1 MAARWR
7 RSRTQEARGSVAAR
21 ASERRASDEAGP
33 SLDVA
38 HQRRTRG
45 GRPYLDTAP
54 FSWVRSLTPRRRPG
68 CHGTWAGFRAAARR
82 RVFIKFC
89 VIHTAST
96 DCICPLFG
104 HVPTSC
110 VSVCCVR
117 GGVGVSRKILFLL
130 RRTEFTFVRRA
141 ASQGSRRTVDP
152 RGRAPIGRAAHSH
165 PPRDGPV
172 GAACSASAAAGP
184 RRKSRLRRLAS
195 CTQPPK
201 QEQERL
207 SASCCPAPQALLR
220 PPCSSSTGCGTCSTA
235 WVRRRPLLAQ
245 TGRAQT
251 RQRAAECR
259 PRAQERKDPLPRVG
273 QCWED
278 DAAAHAQ
285 GRAPLAAQPHPAPEC
300 ALPRRRHALPRPPL
314 TEPASARAAASEEL
328 SIAKIKFR
336 TFDLGGHEIA
346 RCAAP
351 RRLRP
356 PACTHSRSLIHRARG
371 WQARVEGLLSASGC
385 DCLPRGRTRPRCGAR
400 PWLRLPSPPAHSRA
414 ARGPCNHAERFCESK
429 KELDQLLSCEE
440 LHDVPFLILGNKI
453 DLGRAASEARL
464 TDTRAS
470 PTHPRPSLRARG
482 RAAPWHAPPPAWK
495 YGGGGGFMSQLGRAA
510 GGARPAP
517 PDDRQGQ
524 GALPPTRAPDR
535 RSSGLSPSARP
546 RARLR

>member
-1 MAARWR
+1 M
-7 RSRTQEARGSVAAR
+7 ARGNSFLTKAHR
-21 ASERRASDEAGP
+21 A
-33 SLDVA
+33 L
-38 HQRRTRG
+38 
-45 GRPYLDTAP
+45 
-54 FSWVRSLTPRRRPG
+54 
-68 CHGTWAGFRAAARR
+68 
-82 RVFIKFC
+82 
-89 VIHTAST
+89 
-96 DCICPLFG
+96 
-104 HVPTSC
+104 
-110 VSVCCVR
+110 
-117 GGVGVSRKILFLL
+117 
-130 RRTEFTFVRRA
+130 FTFVRRGIA
-141 ASQGSRRTVDP
+141 RLAPHRRSARPRAHRQKLRTVTPRWPGRRLLGLRGRGSR
-152 RGRAPIGRAAHSH
+152 G
-165 PPRDGPV
+165 
-172 GAACSASAAAGP
+172 
-184 RRKSRLRRLAS
+184 KSRLRRLAS

-251 RQRAAECR
+251 RLRAAECR

-356 PACTHSRSLIHRARG
+356 PACTHSRSLTLHRAHG

-470 PTHPRPSLRARG
+470 ATHPRPSLRARG
-482 RAAPWHAPPPAWK
+482 RAAPSHAPPPARK

-524 GALPPTRAPDR
+524 GALHPARAPYR